1 MAMVGETIEAVK
13 NVLLELGPL
22 GMVIIAMLDSSLL
35 TIPEINDIIVVTRV
49 IHDPRA
55 VIHWPFLAAFGSLI
69 GCFILYS
76 VARFGGDAFLR
87 RRFSPRKVSA
97 VERFYAR
104 YGLFA
109 LIVPAI
115 WPPPLPF
122 KIFVATAGALR
133 FPRTK
138 FVLTVMLARS
148 ARYYTEGILAAIYGR
163 AVLDFIKEHV
173 FLIAVLIVVVIGT
186 GYGLYRFINAR
197 LESER
202 ELSTT
207 LLKKQQR

>member
-1 MAMVGETIEAVK
+1 MVGEMVETVK

-49 IHDPRA
+49 IHDPQA

-69 GCFILYS
+69 GCLILYS
-76 VARFGGDAFLR
+76 IARFGGDAFLR
-87 RRFSPRKVSA
+87 RRFSAKKVSA

-104 YGLFA
+104 YGIFA

-138 FVLTVMLARS
+138 FILTVMLARS

-173 FLIAVLIVVVIGT
+173 LLIALLLIVAIGA
-186 GYGLYRFINAR
+186 GYGAYRFVNAR
-197 LESER
+197 LEGRGESSMAPLNKQG
-202 ELSTT
+202 LS
-207 LLKKQQR
+207 

>member
-1 MAMVGETIEAVK
+1 MVGEIIEAVK

-22 GMVIIAMLDSSLL
+22 GMVVIAMLDSSLL
-35 TIPEINDIIVVTRV
+35 SIPEINDIIVVTRV

-69 GCFILYS
+69 GCLILYTI
-76 VARFGGDAFLR
+76 ARFGGDAFLR
-87 RRFSPRKVSA
+87 RFFSAKKVNA

-104 YGLFA
+104 YGVFA
-109 LIVPAI
+109 LIVPAL

-138 FVLTVMLARS
+138 FILTIMLARS

-173 FLIAVLIVVVIGT
+173 LLIAALIILAIAAS
-186 GYGLYRFINAR
+186 YGLYRFVNAR
-197 LESER
+197 LESDR
-202 ELSTT
+202 EPSTAS
-207 LLKKQQR
+207 LKKLL

>member
-1 MAMVGETIEAVK
+1 MVGETIEAVK

-22 GMVIIAMLDSSLL
+22 GMIVIAMLDSSLL

-55 VIHWPFLAAFGSLI
+55 VIHWPFLAAFGSVI
-69 GCFILYS
+69 GCLILYTI
-76 VARFGGDAFLR
+76 ARLGGDAFLR
-87 RRFSPRKVSA
+87 RRFSAKKVSA

-104 YGLFA
+104 YGIFA
-109 LIVPAI
+109 LIIPAV

-138 FVLTVMLARS
+138 FILTIMLARS

-173 FLIAVLIVVVIGT
+173 FLIAALIILAIGV
-186 GYGLYRFINAR
+186 GYSLYRFINAR
-197 LESER
+197 LESGR
-202 ELSTT
+202 EASPAS
-207 LLKKQQR
+207 LKKLL

>member
-1 MAMVGETIEAVK
+1 MVGEIVETVK
-13 NVLLELGPL
+13 NFLLELGPL
-22 GMVIIAMLDSSLL
+22 GMVVIAMLDSSLL
-35 TIPEINDIIVVTRV
+35 TIPEINDILVVTRV

-55 VIHWPFLAAFGSLI
+55 VIHWPFLAAFGSVI
-69 GCFILYS
+69 GCLILYTI
-76 VARFGGDAFLR
+76 ARFGGDAFLR
-87 RRFSPRKVSA
+87 RRFSAKKVSA

-104 YGLFA
+104 YGIFA
-109 LIVPAI
+109 LIVPAL

-138 FVLTVMLARS
+138 FVLTIMLARS
-148 ARYYTEGILAAIYGR
+148 ARYYTEGILAAIYGQ
-163 AVLDFIKEHV
+163 AVLNFIKEHV
-173 FLIAVLIVVVIGT
+173 LLIVVLLILAIGA

-197 LESER
+197 LESGR

-207 LLKKQQR
+207 SLKKLL